1 MTFPVP
7 PVLCSVSGALNQRS
21 GSAIGSQACK
31 AMQALLS
38 KGAYLPIVQSHVV
51 QAQYFKV

>member
-1 MTFPVP
+1 MTLPVP